1 MSYKTYFGIEH
12 LDRLEHATLI
22 AFDTETTQLQ
32 PKNGGL
38 RLLQLGSDTSKTIV
52 VIDFFDLEE
61 SDFPRLERFFNNGP
75 RHWWAHNAVFDLGW
89 LQAHNLYPK
98 GHVFCTMLA
107 SKLHN
112 NGKAQTKHRLD
123 VLAKRYLGK
132 TLSKEQQASDWSADQ
147 LSQEQLTYAA
157 KDVEVLLELVPRINH
172 FLRKHDLFDAFHL
185 ECGALPAMAQMW
197 RTGLPWNRDALEQ
210 LRKDYVYEIE
220 QLGKE
225 FLLELDEALPEGHK
239 LPRESS
245 ERLEYLKDEIK
256 RMDMD
261 PAYIAECK
269 AEIEELET
277 QPAVFNL
284 RAKETG
290 SKRLGTKKLAGF
302 NINSPKQLIEKFTL
316 VLGEPPKD
324 EKTDKPSASR
334 SALQSYAADHHVV
347 QTYLA
352 WKKAEKRRQ
361 MVESIQDKLAPDGFV
376 RASYLQL
383 GAASGRMSCI
393 NPNNQQIPKDE
404 VFRSCVEAPEDWVLV
419 DADFSQMELR
429 LAAAVAEDE
438 TMTKALLQG
447 GDLHEFTAE
456 AMGYPTPISKEHRQ
470 IAKSA
475 NFGLLYGSGP
485 KGLRNYAVGYGL
497 NLTIKEATD
506 IRDKWLKTYSGISK
520 WQKANAS
527 AADETAHKSW
537 TDIRI
542 PLSFMRRQLS
552 RDFNRLTIR
561 CNTPIQG
568 AGAAVLKCALGR
580 LWPLLFEAGE
590 DEVKLAAC
598 VHDEILL
605 LVKEPHGE
613 KWAQILKEVMESA
626 EALWLGDI
634 PPLAEP
640 CIGKRWSEIH

>member
-1 MSYKTYFGIEH
+1 MEYQTYFGIQH
-12 LDRLEHATLI
+12 LDLLEHATLI

-38 RLLQLGSDTSKTIV
+38 RLLQLANDTLKTVV
-52 VIDFFDLEE
+52 VIDFFDLDEA
-61 SDFPRLERFFNNGP
+61 DFTRLERFFNNGP
-75 RHWWAHNAVFDLGW
+75 REWWAHNAVFDLGW
-89 LQAHNLYPK
+89 LQTHNLYPH

-107 SKLHN
+107 STLHN

-132 TLSKEQQASDWSADQ
+132 ALSKEQQDSDWSADV
-147 LSQEQLTYAA
+147 LSQEQLVYAA
-157 KDVEVLLELVPRINH
+157 KDVEILLELIPRINH
-172 FLRKHDLFDAFHL
+172 FLKKHDLFDAFHL

-197 RTGLPWNRDALEQ
+197 RTGLPWNRDELEQ
-210 LRKDYVYEIE
+210 LRKDYVHDIDR
-220 QLGKE
+220 LGKE

-239 LPRESS
+239 LPRESDD
-245 ERLEYLKDEIK
+245 RLKYLKDEK
-256 RMDMD
+256 SRMDMD
-261 PAYIAECK
+261 PAYIAECE
-269 AEIEELET
+269 AEIQDIET
-277 QPAVFNL
+277 RPAVFNL
-284 RAKETG
+284 RPKDVG
-290 SKRLGTKKLAGF
+290 HKRLGTKKYAGF
-302 NINSPKQLIEKFTL
+302 NINSPKQLIQKFTL
-316 VLGEPPKD
+316 VLGKEPID
-324 EKTDKPSASR
+324 EKTGKASASR
-334 SALQSYAADHHVV
+334 SALRSYAADHHVV

-383 GAASGRMSCI
+383 GAASGRMSCV

-447 GDLHEFTAE
+447 GDLHVFTAE

-497 NLTIKEATD
+497 NLTIKEATE
-506 IRDKWLKTYSGISK
+506 IRNKWLETYKGIAK
-520 WQKANAS
+520 WQKENAR
-527 AADETAHKSW
+527 AADETASKSW

-552 RDFNRLTIR
+552 RDFNKVTIR

-568 AGAAVLKCALGR
+568 AGAAVLKCALGT
-580 LWPLLFEAGE
+580 LWPRLFEAGE
-590 DEVKLAAC
+590 QEVKLAAC

-605 LVKEPHGE
+605 LVKEPQAE
-613 KWAQILKEVMESA
+613 KWAGILKEVMESA

-634 PPLAEP
+634 PSLAEP

>member
-1 MSYKTYFGIEH
+1 MGYKTFYGIEH
-12 LDRLEHATLI
+12 LDLLEHATLI
-22 AFDTETTQLQ
+22 AFDTETTQLE
-32 PKNGGL
+32 PKSGGL
-38 RLLQLGSDTSKTIV
+38 RLLQLGSDTSKTVV
-52 VIDFFDLEE
+52 VIDFFDLQE

-157 KDVEVLLELVPRINH
+157 KDVEVLLDLVPRINH
-172 FLRKHDLFDAFHL
+172 FLRKHDLFDAFYL

-220 QLGKE
+220 ALGKE
-225 FLLELDEALPEGHK
+225 FLLELDEALPDGHK

-245 ERLEYLKDEIK
+245 ERLDYLKKKLEEGGNEISDRLK
-256 RMDMD
+256 W
-261 PAYIAECK
+261 E
-269 AEIEELET
+269 AEIEELKT

-302 NINSPKQLIEKFTL
+302 NINSPKQLIEKFTH
-316 VLGEPPKD
+316 VLGEEPKD
-324 EKTDKPSASR
+324 EKTGKRSVSR
-334 SALQSYAADHHVV
+334 AALKGYAADHHVV

-383 GAASGRMSCI
+383 GAASGRMSCV
-393 NPNNQQIPKDE
+393 NPNNQQIPKDK
-404 VFRSCVEAPEDWVLV
+404 VFRACVEAPENWVLV

-429 LAAAVAEDE
+429 LAAAVAEDK
-438 TMTKALLQG
+438 TMTEALLQG
-447 GDLHEFTAE
+447 GDLHKFTAK
-456 AMGYPTPISKEHRQ
+456 AMGYPEPISDEHRT

-485 KGLRNYAVGYGL
+485 KGLRIYALGYGL
-497 NLTIKEATD
+497 NLTIKQATD
-506 IRDKWLKTYSGISK
+506 IRNKWLETYSGIAN
-520 WQKANAS
+520 WQKQNAKD
-527 AADETAHKSW
+527 ADATASKAW

-552 RDFNRLTIR
+552 REYNRLTIR

-613 KWAQILKEVMESA
+613 KWGKILKEVMESS
-626 EALWLGDI
+626 EAMWLGEI